1 MSYLDLKET
10 GPPVMY
16 APPGVIGMYTDF
28 YRRLLGYVLWT
39 DKTEWRR
46 PEELD
51 KDPKQEGVSRRHS
64 ALRVG
69 HRVLRSDLEPPMLS

>member
-28 YRRLLGYVLWT
+28 YRWLLGYVLWT
-39 DKTEWRR
+39 DKTE
-46 PEELD
+46 PDYPDISSEL
-51 KDPKQEGVSRRHS
+51 PQTLAIS
-64 ALRVG
+64 
-69 HRVLRSDLEPPMLS
+69 